1 MRSYSLCRHR
11 KGQFPAEAELAF
23 AHARSIDHP
32 CLLWQQLWDSW
43 TWVALGLTAK
53 ISTIPLQALTSAEQ
67 AILESVQ
74 KITEGIAH
82 RNHAM
87 VIAAD
92 IFVRTHRRRYFLQCQ
107 MITAWTASR

>member
-1 MRSYSLCRHR
+1 MGR
-11 KGQFPAEAELAF
+11 
-23 AHARSIDHP
+23 ARSHGEDFNHTAAGID
-32 CLLWQQLWDSW
+32 
-43 TWVALGLTAK
+43 
-53 ISTIPLQALTSAEQ
+53 IAEQ

-87 VIAAD
+87 ANAAD